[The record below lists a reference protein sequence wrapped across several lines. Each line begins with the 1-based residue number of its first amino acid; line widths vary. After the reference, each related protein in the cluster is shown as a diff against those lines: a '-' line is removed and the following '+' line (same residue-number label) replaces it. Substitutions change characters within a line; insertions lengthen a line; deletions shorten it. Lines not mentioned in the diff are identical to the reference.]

1 MYASQNSFWKKF
13 DNKNVFGR
21 MINYLND
28 KDGYQ
33 VYMPYLNKIV
43 HLHDV
48 YFKPERVGTGSV
60 TQAGLENEVWKMWL
74 RRKGKKMT

>member
-1 MYASQNSFWKKF
+1 
-13 DNKNVFGR
+13 

-48 YFKPERVGTGSV
+48 YFKPEPFGTSSV
-60 TQAGLENEVWKMWL
+60 TEAGLENEVWKMWL
-74 RRKGKKMT
+74 QRKGKKMT

>member
-1 MYASQNSFWKKF
+1 MYASQNSFGKKF

-33 VYMPYLNKIV
+33 VYMPYLNKTV

-48 YFKPERVGTGSV
+48 YFKPERVGTSSV
-60 TQAGLENEVWKMWL
+60 TEVGLENEVWKMWL
-74 RRKGKKMT
+74 QRKGKMT